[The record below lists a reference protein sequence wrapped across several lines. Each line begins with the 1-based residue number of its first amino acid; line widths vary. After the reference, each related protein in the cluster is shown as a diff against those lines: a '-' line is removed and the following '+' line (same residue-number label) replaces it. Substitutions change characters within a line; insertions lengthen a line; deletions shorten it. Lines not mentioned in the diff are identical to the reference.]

1 MVMGRSK
8 RFKVAI
14 ITSEGSRR
22 FGNNAPPPVNR
33 RGRSVSSGANH
44 KIKFS
49 HNFDETKW
57 SAVCMECPWNLESS
71 FDELVEAVLSAEG
84 HGKITKLVVDERYEE
99 LIKQQIREIRMH

>member
-44 KIKFS
+44 RIKFS
-49 HNFDETKW
+49 HNFDEKYW

-71 FDELVEAVLSAEG
+71 FDELVEAVLSAER

>member
-1 MVMGRSK
+1 MGRSK

-14 ITSEGSRR
+14 FTSEGSRR

-44 KIKFS
+44 RIKFS
-49 HNFDETKW
+49 HNFEEKYW

-71 FDELVEAVLSAEG
+71 FDELVEAVLSAEE
-84 HGKITKLVVDERYEE
+84 HGKVTKLVVDERYEE
-99 LIKQQIREIRMH
+99 LIKQQIREIRKG

>member
-1 MVMGRSK
+1 MGRSK

-33 RGRSVSSGANH
+33 RGRSVSSGPNH

-49 HNFDETKW
+49 HDVDEKNW

-84 HGKITKLVVDERYEE
+84 HGKIAKLVVDERYEE

>member
-1 MVMGRSK
+1 MGRSK

-44 KIKFS
+44 RIKFS
-49 HNFDETKW
+49 HNFEEKYW
-57 SAVCMECPWNLESS
+57 SAVSMECPWNLESS
-71 FDELVEAVLSAEG
+71 FDELVEAVLSAEE

-99 LIKQQIREIRMH
+99 LIKQQIREIRKG

>member
-1 MVMGRSK
+1 MGRSK

-44 KIKFS
+44 RIKFS
-49 HNFDETKW
+49 HNFEEKYW

-71 FDELVEAVLSAEG
+71 FDELVEAVLSAEE

-99 LIKQQIREIRMH
+99 LIKQQIREIRKG

>member
-1 MVMGRSK
+1 MGRSK

-44 KIKFS
+44 RIKFS
-49 HNFDETKW
+49 HNFDEKYW

-71 FDELVEAVLSAEG
+71 FDELVEAVLSAER

>member
-1 MVMGRSK
+1 MGRSK

-22 FGNNAPPPVNR
+22 FGNNTPPPVNR

-44 KIKFS
+44 RIKFS
-49 HNFDETKW
+49 HNFEEKYW

>member
-1 MVMGRSK
+1 MGRSK

-44 KIKFS
+44 RIKFS
-49 HNFDETKW
+49 HNFEEKYW

-71 FDELVEAVLSAEG
+71 FDELVEAVLSAER

>member
-1 MVMGRSK
+1 MGRSK

-44 KIKFS
+44 RIKFS
-49 HNFDETKW
+49 HNFEEKYW

-71 FDELVEAVLSAEG
+71 FDELVEAVLSAEE
-84 HGKITKLVVDERYEE
+84 HGKVTKLVVDERYEE
-99 LIKQQIREIRMH
+99 LIKQQIREIRKG

>member
-44 KIKFS
+44 RIKFS
-49 HNFDETKW
+49 HNFEEKYW